1 VKPTRLQRA
10 EEALAHWRAQAVQ
23 VERERAAMIWVLR
36 IGLPVALVVGV
47 AFHGWI
53 GVGVAALALTTYVMG
68 MYMTTVRRA
77 EFAHHVRDADAELAA
92 LRASRE

>member
-1 VKPTRLQRA
+1 
-10 EEALAHWRAQAVQ
+10 
-23 VERERAAMIWVLR
+23 
-36 IGLPVALVVGV
+36 
-47 AFHGWI
+47 
-53 GVGVAALALTTYVMG
+53 